1 MSRRIHHRLYCWI
14 LTRTA
19 HRIILLVGR
28 SVDLCPTARP
38 FYFRLNEWNHFTPVF
53 AEDSSSMWRNVCTCV
68 GLVLFVIVIIIIIRT
83 ATFTVRLDP
92 VRSCRLT
99 DDDFIRVTDDVLTRF
114 QEVLRFK
121 TISTNQHQYDTVEL
135 QKMVDFVHS
144 GVCCC
149 FKSTAHSSWK
159 KWIIHHCD

>member
-1 MSRRIHHRLYCWI
+1 MLRK
-14 LTRTA
+14 
-19 HRIILLVGR
+19 
-28 SVDLCPTARP
+28 LC
-38 FYFRLNEWNHFTPVF
+38 
-53 AEDSSSMWRNVCTCV
+53 MCI

-83 ATFTVRLDP
+83 ATFSVRLDS

-121 TISTNQHQYDTVEL
+121 TISTNQHQYDTIEL

-144 GVCCC
+144 GVCYC

-159 KWIIHHCD
+159 KRIVLYCD

>member
-1 MSRRIHHRLYCWI
+1 MLRK
-14 LTRTA
+14 
-19 HRIILLVGR
+19 
-28 SVDLCPTARP
+28 LC
-38 FYFRLNEWNHFTPVF
+38 
-53 AEDSSSMWRNVCTCV
+53 MCI

-83 ATFTVRLDP
+83 ATFSVRLDS

-121 TISTNQHQYDTVEL
+121 TISTNQHQYDTIEL

-144 GVCCC
+144 GVCYC

-159 KWIIHHCD
+159 K